1 MTPDEHEGAMGAGQ
15 TGSGRPESSAPGR
28 SPIVFVSDASAEV
41 SLIGDALR
49 GAGYVV
55 ADVPT
60 SMLSARVA
68 AQRPNVVLI
77 DVDADEVLDELA
89 RLRKLPGSGSIDF
102 VYIGGGDGIVKNADD
117 ALSNDGSA
125 FFLRPVDTGA
135 LVRKIEALT
144 GGPVAH
150 PEARPSSP
158 PPSLAI
164 GRSAAAAAA
173 ASVHGSSSSAPP
185 RSNRAPISSRM
196 PASHGPG
203 REVIPPSDRP
213 STPSLPA
220 PGVRTP
226 GPPLPMS
233 TTSLADLVDAPRSF
247 ASFGTVSHELQQLL
261 ADAELRAEVMSSP
274 DVAMPSPE
282 EEIEA
287 VLPAD
292 VLASLDEP
300 IDGDEDEEPGAPDG
314 TPRTG
319 SGAPHD
325 RDGGTGAHAKGTTSG
340 GSRQQTTGSHVR
352 APSTG
357 SSQTNERRIATET
370 PARSGTGGGI
380 STTPTSMT
388 MRPRTT
394 DAVPPSLAFDTRNEA
409 RADIRRPTTEEG
421 DARDARDAHD
431 ARGSQGPAAAQAP
444 QAPQP
449 PPRPSSWH
457 PPPSIP
463 SAALTPSDLR
473 GPSVK
478 PAPPATSATSAVVL
492 GAFDARRFFAEA
504 IARRATGALCFESEG
519 VVRRIVMREGDL
531 VAAASGGE
539 LESLVH
545 FLAARGELS
554 RDEAPRLAAKIPP
567 YGRHAGAALVAHGWL
582 RQDQLWQV
590 LRAHAEWIAGAV
602 LRLTRGTAQ
611 LEPDPPG
618 RLRGEPS
625 VFGAATGAEIFVD
638 LVRRSVSLED
648 ALDRLGGEGSR
659 VADGP
664 NHGLLAECNLPAQD
678 IELLHRARGGSIA
691 DLLARATDGEIVAVI
706 HALSLL
712 GIVEV
717 VPAPD
722 FSRQGRDARDGRDGR
737 DAREAREGR
746 DARGGGAA
754 DAEVAAL
761 DEDAIRV
768 RVRARLELVEEGDYF
783 SVLGV
788 TRDATGYEIR
798 RAFIELRRTF
808 EPSRIL
814 TPRLVDLTEDVRK
827 IIIVI
832 EEAYEIL
839 RDNARRERYR
849 RAIDARPE

>member
-1 MTPDEHEGAMGAGQ
+1 MTPDEHEGAIGAGHA
-15 TGSGRPESSAPGR
+15 GSGRPESSAPGR

-41 SLIGDALR
+41 SLIGDTLR

-55 ADVPT
+55 ADVPI
-60 SMLSARVA
+60 SMLSGRVA

-77 DVDADEVLDELA
+77 DVDADDVLDELA

-102 VYIGGGDGIVKNADD
+102 VFIGGGDGIVKNAED

-150 PEARPSSP
+150 PEARPSTP

-164 GRSAAAAAA
+164 GRSAAAAA
-173 ASVHGSSSSAPP
+173 SVHGSSSSVPP
-185 RSNRAPISSRM
+185 RSNRGPISSRI
-196 PASHGPG
+196 PASHGQG

-220 PGVRTP
+220 PGARTP

-314 TPRTG
+314 APRTG
-319 SGAPHD
+319 PGAPHD
-325 RDGGTGAHAKGTTSG
+325 RDGGTGAHAKGTTAG

-357 SSQTNERRIATET
+357 SSQTNERRVASET

-388 MRPRTT
+388 TRPRTT

-409 RADIRRPTTEEG
+409 RADIRRSATVEE
-421 DARDARDAHD
+421 
-431 ARGSQGPAAAQAP
+431 PL
-444 QAPQP
+444 QP

-463 SAALTPSDLR
+463 SAALTPAELR
-473 GPSVK
+473 GPSDK
-478 PAPPATSATSAVVL
+478 PAPPTTSATSAVVL

-519 VVRRIVMREGDL
+519 IVRRIVMREGDL

-590 LRAHAEWIAGAV
+590 LRAHAEWIAGAI

-611 LEPDPPG
+611 LESDPPG

-659 VADGP
+659 LADGP

-717 VPAPD
+717 VPAPA
-722 FSRQGRDARDGRDGR
+722 FGRQGRDARDGPDARDGR
-737 DAREAREGR
+737 EGR
-746 DARGGGAA
+746 EARGGGAA

-761 DEDAIRV
+761 DEDAIRG

>member
-1 MTPDEHEGAMGAGQ
+1 MTPDEHEGAMGTGQ

-41 SLIGDALR
+41 SLIGDTLR

-55 ADVPT
+55 VDVPI
-60 SMLSARVA
+60 SMLSGRVA

-77 DVDADEVLDELA
+77 DVDADDVLDELA
-89 RLRKLPGSGSIDF
+89 RLRKLPGSGAIDF
-102 VYIGGGDGIVKNADD
+102 VYIGSGGGIVKNADD

-125 FFLRPVDTGA
+125 FFLRPVDTSA

-144 GGPVAH
+144 GGPVAR
-150 PEARPSSP
+150 PEARPSTP

-164 GRSAAAAAA
+164 GRSAAAAA
-173 ASVHGSSSSAPP
+173 SVHGTSSSVPP
-185 RSNRAPISSRM
+185 RSNRGPISSRI
-196 PASHGPG
+196 PPSHGQG

-300 IDGDEDEEPGAPDG
+300 IDGDEDEEPGAADG
-314 TPRTG
+314 APRTG

-325 RDGGTGAHAKGTTSG
+325 RDGGTGAHAKGTTAG

-357 SSQTNERRIATET
+357 SSQTNERRVASET

-380 STTPTSMT
+380 S
-388 MRPRTT
+388 T
-394 DAVPPSLAFDTRNEA
+394 DAVPPSLAFDTRNEL
-409 RADIRRPTTEEG
+409 RADIRRPTTDEG
-421 DARDARDAHD
+421 DAHTA
-431 ARGSQGPAAAQAP
+431 
-444 QAPQP
+444 QP

-463 SAALTPSDLR
+463 SAAPPPADLR

-478 PAPPATSATSAVVL
+478 PAPPATSATSATSAVVL

-590 LRAHAEWIAGAV
+590 LRAHAEWIAGAI

-625 VFGAATGAEIFVD
+625 VFGAATGSEIFVD

-648 ALDRLGGEGSR
+648 ALERLGGEGSR

-706 HALSLL
+706 HALALL

-737 DAREAREGR
+737 EGREGR

-761 DEDAIRV
+761 DEDAIRG

-827 IIIVI
+827 IVIVI

>member
-1 MTPDEHEGAMGAGQ
+1 MTDEHAG
-15 TGSGRPESSAPGR
+15 TGSGRPEGSAPGR
-28 SPIVFVSDASAEV
+28 SPIVFVSDASAEA
-41 SLIGDALR
+41 SLLGDTLR

-55 ADVPT
+55 VDVPI

-68 AQRPNVVLI
+68 AQRPNIVLI
-77 DVDADEVLDELA
+77 DVDAEAVLDELA

-102 VYIGGGDGIVKNADD
+102 VYVGGGEGIVKNAED
-117 ALSNDGSA
+117 ALSSDGSA
-125 FFLRPVDTGA
+125 FFLRPVDVGA

-144 GGPVAH
+144 GGPVAR
-150 PEARPSSP
+150 PEGRPSTP

-164 GRSAAAAAA
+164 GRAAVGAP
-173 ASVHGSSSSAPP
+173 SSRVPSSSRPP
-185 RSNRAPISSRM
+185 LSNRGPISSRI
-196 PASHGPG
+196 PASQGQG
-203 REVIPPSDRP
+203 RDLIPPSDRP

-300 IDGDEDEEPGAPDG
+300 IDGDEDEEPGSPDG
-314 TPRTG
+314 APRTG
-319 SGAPHD
+319 PGASGHD
-325 RDGGTGAHAKGTTSG
+325 RDVGTGAHAKGTTAG

-357 SSQTNERRIATET
+357 SSQTNERRVANDT
-370 PARSGTGGGI
+370 PAARSGTGGGI

-409 RADIRRPTTEEG
+409 RSDIRRPTIDEG
-421 DARDARDAHD
+421 EPGQGGQGGYGAAHG
-431 ARGSQGPAAAQAP
+431 AGSAQP
-444 QAPQP
+444 PQP

-463 SAALTPSDLR
+463 SAAPPPADLR

-478 PAPPATSATSAVVL
+478 PAPAATPAVVL

-590 LRAHAEWIAGAV
+590 LRAHAEWIAAAI

-625 VFGAATGAEIFVD
+625 VFGAATGSEIFVD

-648 ALDRLGGEGSR
+648 ALERLGGEGSR

-706 HALSLL
+706 HALALL
-712 GIVEV
+712 GVLEV

-722 FSRQGRDARDGRDGR
+722 FGRAGREARDGREGR
-737 DAREAREGR
+737 DREGREGR
-746 DARGGGAA
+746 DARGGAAA

-761 DEDAIRV
+761 DEEAIRG

-798 RAFIELRRTF
+798 RAFIELRRAF

>member
-1 MTPDEHEGAMGAGQ
+1 MEDLTPDPVAAAVPAAP
-15 TGSGRPESSAPGR
+15 PETPPGGPAP
-28 SPIVFVSDASAEV
+28 SSDAAAGAPSAVPAADKPAKAKASALVKGAQAYITELFARELPARLTYH
-41 SLIGDALR
+41 SLRHTEAVVKECRALAPVAKLNDDDTESLLLAAWFHD
-49 GAGYVV
+49 AGYLDVYDGHEFRSMERAAAWLGEQG
-55 ADVPT
+55 ADA
-60 SMLSARVA
+60 ARV
-68 AQRPNVVLI
+68 QLVQELI
-77 DVDADEVLDELA
+77 KATHRDEE
-89 RLRKLPGSGSIDF
+89 
-102 VYIGGGDGIVKNADD
+102 
-117 ALSNDGSA
+117 
-125 FFLRPVDTGA
+125 
-135 LVRKIEALT
+135 
-144 GGPVAH
+144 
-150 PEARPSSP
+150 
-158 PPSLAI
+158 
-164 GRSAAAAAA
+164 
-173 ASVHGSSSSAPP
+173 
-185 RSNRAPISSRM
+185 
-196 PASHGPG
+196 PA
-203 REVIPPSDRP
+203 
-213 STPSLPA
+213 T
-220 PGVRTP
+220 
-226 GPPLPMS
+226 
-233 TTSLADLVDAPRSF
+233 
-247 ASFGTVSHELQQLL
+247 ELQQLL

-314 TPRTG
+314 APRTG
-319 SGAPHD
+319 AGASHD
-325 RDGGTGAHAKGTTSG
+325 RDGGTGAHAKGTTAG

-357 SSQTNERRIATET
+357 SSQTNERRVASET

-380 STTPTSMT
+380 PTTPTSMT

-409 RADIRRPTTEEG
+409 RADIRRPTT
-421 DARDARDAHD
+421 DAE
-431 ARGSQGPAAAQAP
+431 P
-444 QAPQP
+444 PQP

-463 SAALTPSDLR
+463 SAAPPPADLR

-478 PAPPATSATSAVVL
+478 PAPPATAAVVL

-590 LRAHAEWIAGAV
+590 LRAHAEWIAGAI

-712 GIVEV
+712 GVVEV

-722 FSRQGRDARDGRDGR
+722 FGRQGRDARDGHDARDGRDGR
-737 DAREAREGR
+737 DARGGA
-746 DARGGGAA
+746 GGAA

-761 DEDAIRV
+761 DEEAIRG

>member
-1 MTPDEHEGAMGAGQ
+1 MTPDEHEGSIGAGQ

-41 SLIGDALR
+41 SLIGDTLR

-55 ADVPT
+55 ADVPI

-77 DVDADEVLDELA
+77 DVDADDVLDELG

-102 VYIGGGDGIVKNADD
+102 VYIGGGDGIVKNAED

-150 PEARPSSP
+150 PEARPSTP

-164 GRSAAAAAA
+164 GRSAAAT
-173 ASVHGSSSSAPP
+173 ASAHGSSSSVPP
-185 RSNRAPISSRM
+185 RSNRGPISSRI
-196 PASHGPG
+196 PPSHGQG

-314 TPRTG
+314 APRTG
-319 SGAPHD
+319 AGASHD
-325 RDGGTGAHAKGTTSG
+325 RDGGTGAHAKGTTAG

-357 SSQTNERRIATET
+357 SSQTNERRVASET

-380 STTPTSMT
+380 PTTPTSMT

-409 RADIRRPTTEEG
+409 RADIRRPTT
-421 DARDARDAHD
+421 DAE
-431 ARGSQGPAAAQAP
+431 P
-444 QAPQP
+444 PQP

-463 SAALTPSDLR
+463 SAAPPPADLR

-478 PAPPATSATSAVVL
+478 PAPPATAAVVL

-590 LRAHAEWIAGAV
+590 LRAHAEWIAGAI

-712 GIVEV
+712 GVVEV

-722 FSRQGRDARDGRDGR
+722 FGRQGRDARDGHDARDGRDGR
-737 DAREAREGR
+737 DARGGA
-746 DARGGGAA
+746 GGAA

-761 DEDAIRV
+761 DEEAIRG

>member
-1 MTPDEHEGAMGAGQ
+1 MTPDEH
-15 TGSGRPESSAPGR
+15 SAPGR

-41 SLIGDALR
+41 SLIGDTLR
-49 GAGYVV
+49 GTGYVV
-55 ADVPT
+55 VDVPL

-77 DVDADEVLDELA
+77 DVDADDVLDELA
-89 RLRKLPGSGSIDF
+89 RLRKLPGSGAIDF
-102 VYIGGGDGIVKNADD
+102 VYIGGGGGIVKNADD

-144 GGPVAH
+144 GGPVAR
-150 PEARPSSP
+150 PEARPSTP

-164 GRSAAAAAA
+164 GRSAAAAA
-173 ASVHGSSSSAPP
+173 SVHGTSSSVPP
-185 RSNRAPISSRM
+185 RSNRGPLSSRI
-196 PASHGPG
+196 PASQGQG
-203 REVIPPSDRP
+203 RELIPPSDRP

-300 IDGDEDEEPGAPDG
+300 IEGDEEEEPGAPDG
-314 TPRTG
+314 APRTG
-319 SGAPHD
+319 SGAAHD
-325 RDGGTGAHAKGTTSG
+325 REGGTGAHAKGTTAG

-357 SSQTNERRIATET
+357 SSQTNERRVASET

-409 RADIRRPTTEEG
+409 RSDIRRPTT
-421 DARDARDAHD
+421 DA
-431 ARGSQGPAAAQAP
+431 GTSQP
-444 QAPQP
+444 PQP

-463 SAALTPSDLR
+463 SAAPPPADHR

-478 PAPPATSATSAVVL
+478 PAPPATSAVVL

-504 IARRATGALCFESEG
+504 IARRATGALCFESDG

-590 LRAHAEWIAGAV
+590 LRAHAEWIAGAI

-625 VFGAATGAEIFVD
+625 VFGAATGSEIFVD

-706 HALSLL
+706 HALALL
-712 GIVEV
+712 GILEV

-722 FSRQGRDARDGRDGR
+722 FSRQGGDARDGRAGREGREGRDGR
-737 DAREAREGR
+737 DAR
-746 DARGGGAA
+746 GGDAA

-761 DEDAIRV
+761 DEDAIRG

-814 TPRLVDLTEDVRK
+814 TPRLIDLAEDVRK

>member
-1 MTPDEHEGAMGAGQ
+1 MTPDDHEGATGTGR
-15 TGSGRPESSAPGR
+15 TGSGRPESSAPSR

-41 SLIGDALR
+41 SLIGDTLR
-49 GAGYVV
+49 GAGYIV
-55 ADVPT
+55 ADVPM

-77 DVDADEVLDELA
+77 DVDADGVLDELA

-102 VYIGGGDGIVKNADD
+102 VYIGSGGGVVKNAED
-117 ALSNDGSA
+117 ALSSDGSA
-125 FFLRPVDTGA
+125 FFLRPVDTDA
-135 LVRKIEALT
+135 LARKIEALT

-150 PEARPSSP
+150 PEARPSTP

-164 GRSAAAAAA
+164 GRSAAAI
-173 ASVHGSSSSAPP
+173 ASVHGSPSSGPP
-185 RSNRAPISSRM
+185 RSNRGPVSSRT
-196 PASHGPG
+196 PSSQGYA

-247 ASFGTVSHELQQLL
+247 ASFGTVSQELQQLL

-274 DVAMPSPE
+274 DVALPSPE

-314 TPRTG
+314 APRTG
-319 SGAPHD
+319 TGVPHD
-325 RDGGTGAHAKGTTSG
+325 RDGGTGAHAKGTTAG
-340 GSRQQTTGSHVR
+340 GSRQSTTGSHVR

-357 SSQTNERRIATET
+357 SSQTNERRVANET
-370 PARSGTGGGI
+370 PVRSGTAGGM
-380 STTPTSMT
+380 STSATPTSMT

-394 DAVPPSLAFDTRNEA
+394 DAVPPSLAFDTRNDV
-409 RADIRRPTTEEG
+409 RADIRRPTTDDG
-421 DARDARDAHD
+421 DL
-431 ARGSQGPAAAQAP
+431 QPEQP
-444 QAPQP
+444 PQP
-449 PPRPSSWH
+449 RQAPPRPSSWH
-457 PPPSIP
+457 PPPSMP
-463 SAALTPSDLR
+463 SAAPAPAELR

-478 PAPPATSATSAVVL
+478 PASPATSAVVL
-492 GAFDARRFFAEA
+492 GELDARRFFAEA
-504 IARRATGALCFESEG
+504 IARRATGALCFESDG

-590 LRAHAEWIAGAV
+590 LRAHAEWIAGAI

-659 VADGP
+659 LADGP
-664 NHGLLAECNLPAQD
+664 NHGLLAECNIPAQD
-678 IELLHRARGGSIA
+678 VELLHRARGGSIA

-706 HALSLL
+706 HALALL
-712 GIVEV
+712 GIFEV

-722 FSRQGRDARDGRDGR
+722 FGRERRDGR
-737 DAREAREGR
+737 DAREGREGR
-746 DARGGGAA
+746 DGRDGGAA

-761 DEDAIRV
+761 DEDAIRG

>member
-1 MTPDEHEGAMGAGQ
+1 MTDEHAG
-15 TGSGRPESSAPGR
+15 TGSGRPEGSAPGR
-28 SPIVFVSDASAEV
+28 SPIVFVSDASAEA
-41 SLIGDALR
+41 SLLGDTLR

-55 ADVPT
+55 VDVPI

-68 AQRPNVVLI
+68 AQRPNIVLI
-77 DVDADEVLDELA
+77 DVDAEAVLDELA

-102 VYIGGGDGIVKNADD
+102 VYVGGGEGIVKNADD
-117 ALSNDGSA
+117 ALSSDGSA
-125 FFLRPVDTGA
+125 FFLRPVDVGA

-144 GGPVAH
+144 GGPVAR
-150 PEARPSSP
+150 PEGRPSTP

-164 GRSAAAAAA
+164 GRAAVGAP
-173 ASVHGSSSSAPP
+173 SSRVPSSSRPP
-185 RSNRAPISSRM
+185 LSNRGPISSRI
-196 PASHGPG
+196 PASQGQG
-203 REVIPPSDRP
+203 RDLIPPSDRP

-314 TPRTG
+314 APRTG
-319 SGAPHD
+319 PGAPGHD
-325 RDGGTGAHAKGTTSG
+325 RDVGTGAHAKGTTAG

-357 SSQTNERRIATET
+357 SSQTNERRVANDT
-370 PARSGTGGGI
+370 PAARSGTGGGI

-409 RADIRRPTTEEG
+409 RSDIRRPTIDEG
-421 DARDARDAHD
+421 EPGQGGQGGYGAQGA
-431 ARGSQGPAAAQAP
+431 GSA
-444 QAPQP
+444 QP

-463 SAALTPSDLR
+463 SAAPPPADLR

-478 PAPPATSATSAVVL
+478 PAPAATSAVVL

-590 LRAHAEWIAGAV
+590 LRAHAEWIAAAI

-625 VFGAATGAEIFVD
+625 VFGAATGSEIFVD

-648 ALDRLGGEGSR
+648 ALERLGGEGSR

-706 HALSLL
+706 HALALL
-712 GIVEV
+712 GVLEV

-722 FSRQGRDARDGRDGR
+722 FGRAGREARDGREGR
-737 DAREAREGR
+737 DREGR
-746 DARGGGAA
+746 DARGGAAA

-761 DEDAIRV
+761 DEEAIRG

-798 RAFIELRRTF
+798 RAFIELRRAF